1 MWFTH
6 LWDHDCKYKN
16 FALPVLNVK
25 FIIFVLYM
33 YLVLIYA
40 VCKIVSIVQNKILNC
55 FYHDFI
61 FVYYN
66 IVIKKREI
74 ALQNKRSHHTTSL

>member
-61 FVYYN
+61 LGN
-66 IVIKKREI
+66 MLVIKKDKPYK
-74 ALQNKRSHHTTSL
+74 LKKKKSHH